1 MLISEFDYDL
11 PPELIAQKPLARR
24 DDSRMMIVRRRKG
37 TITHARFRDLPD
49 FLNAGDVLV
58 LNNTKVTPAKAWGV
72 RDGKEVEFLFL
83 KETERDIW
91 EVLCRPARKIK
102 IGDRIVFAPGCEARV
117 TGIGQRGKRLLRF
130 PGGGVRERLGEIG
143 FAPLPPYIKRR
154 RDETELRDFDLARYQ
169 TVFARREGS
178 IAAPT
183 AGLHFTRPALGRLK
197 EDGVIVCQVRLDVG
211 QATFQPVEVETVE
224 AHRMLEERY
233 EIGTRSARTINLAK
247 KERRPVVAV
256 GTTVVRTLESA
267 RTEGGV
273 AAGEGSTALF
283 IYPGYKFL
291 VVDRL
296 LTNFHLPRSTL
307 LMLVS
312 AFAGT
317 ALVRE
322 AYAEAVREK
331 YRFYSYGD
339 CMLIL

>member
-1 MLISEFDYDL
+1 MLISEFNYEL

-24 DDSRMMIVRRRKG
+24 DDSRMMVVRRHEG
-37 TITHARFRDLPD
+37 IILHARFRDLPD
-49 FLNAGDVLV
+49 FLNPGDVLV
-58 LNNTKVTPAKAWGV
+58 LNNTKVIPAKAWGV

-83 KETERDIW
+83 KEKENDVW
-91 EVLCRPARKIK
+91 EVLCRPARKIRV
-102 IGDRIVFAPGCEARV
+102 GDRIVFAPGFEAQV
-117 TGIGQRGKRLLRF
+117 IGTGQRGKRLLRF
-130 PGGGVRERLGEIG
+130 AGRGVRERLGQIG
-143 FAPLPPYIKRR
+143 FAPLPPYIRRR

-169 TVFARREGS
+169 TVFARCEGS

-183 AGLHFTRPALGRLK
+183 AGLHFTRRALGRLRQ
-197 EDGVIVCQVRLDVG
+197 DGVIVCPVTLDVG
-211 QATFQPVEVETVE
+211 QATFQPVESETVE

-233 EIGTRSARTINLAK
+233 EIGARSASTINLAK

-256 GTTVVRTLESA
+256 GTTVVPGPASA

-273 AAGEGSTALF
+273 AAGARSTALF
-283 IYPGYKFL
+283 IYPGYEFR
-291 VVDRL
+291 VVDKL

-312 AFAGT
+312 AFAGPE
-317 ALVRE
+317 LIRK
-322 AYAEAVREK
+322 AYAQAVREN